1 MLHNTNILES
11 KIITFVLKFN
21 NQFYR
26 KLKMTE
32 NSTQEAKGFYKLS
45 WLQRIGYGS
54 GDLAQ
59 NLIFQ
64 TVACFLMLYL
74 TTVLKINPA
83 FVSGLILAVRL
94 LDCFWSPVVGRFI
107 DNRNPQLGKYRAYL
121 LYGGIPLTVAACL
134 LMLPQVAEWSMSMKI
149 VYATVSYTL
158 LSMIYSVVN
167 IPYGSIMASM
177 TRDNDEVL
185 KLTSTRMVCA
195 NIGQI
200 LVQAGFPVGLAVV
213 AHTVID
219 WNQATFMA
227 IGTIPAFI
235 ILPSL
240 PLLKSWFGKKGL
252 YYLLLS
258 IGFVGFVILYTI
270 PKVSDVE
277 SCNTFVQIAKIMTG
291 VGLLVGSLMWALVP
305 EVITEAEYRTGN
317 RPAAT
322 VNALA
327 GVAFKAGFSIAGW
340 ITPLVMGMIG
350 FDLAS
355 EESALPVA
363 PDAWFTVTCVFALIG
378 FVLLLLCFTGCK
390 ERIATT
396 PEKPVTYGEM
406 FAEFKANKCLQLML
420 SIFVVVF
427 LASFISAPVNAY
439 YPKLA
444 NYSASAQETI
454 LWFTCVI
461 PAALLVVVAYLI
473 YKYPLTD
480 EKLDEINREIEA
492 RTK

>member
-1 MLHNTNILES
+1 MSTTNE
-11 KIITFVLKFN
+11 T
-21 NQFYR
+21 
-26 KLKMTE
+26 
-32 NSTQEAKGFYKLS
+32 KGFYKLS

-64 TVACFLMLYL
+64 TVACYLMLYL

-83 FVSGLILAVRL
+83 FVSGLILTVRL
-94 LDCFWSPVVGRFI
+94 IDCFWSPVVGRYI
-107 DNRNPQLGKYRAYL
+107 DNRNPKMGKYRTYL

-134 LMLPQVAEWSMSMKI
+134 LMLPQAATWSSSMKLI
-149 VYATVSYTL
+149 YATVSYTV

-200 LVQAGFPVGLAVV
+200 VVQAGFPIGLAMV
-213 AHTVID
+213 AHTMID
-219 WNQATFMA
+219 WNQALFMA
-227 IGTIPAFI
+227 IGTIPAFV

-240 PLLKSWFGKKGL
+240 PMLKRWLGKKGL

-258 IGFVGFVILYTI
+258 IGFIGFVILFTI
-270 PKVSDVE
+270 GKFFDVAALNTLVQTAKV
-277 SCNTFVQIAKIMTG
+277 MTG

-350 FDLAS
+350 FDLSS
-355 EESALPVA
+355 EESALPID
-363 PDAWFTVTCVFALIG
+363 PNAWFTVTCVFAIVG
-378 FVLLLLCFTGCK
+378 FMLLLYCFTGCK

-406 FAEFKANKCLQLML
+406 FAEFKANKCLQLVL
-420 SIFVVVF
+420 SIFVTVF

-439 YPKLA
+439 YTHLA
-444 NYSASAQETI
+444 EYSETAQNAI
-454 LWFTCVI
+454 LVFTCII
-461 PAALLVVVAYLI
+461 PAVLLIVVACLI
-473 YKYPLTD
+473 YRYPLTD
-480 EKLDEINREIEA
+480 ERLDEINREIEA
-492 RTK
+492 RG

>member
-1 MLHNTNILES
+1 MS
-11 KIITFVLKFN
+11 
-21 NQFYR
+21 Q
-26 KLKMTE
+26 
-32 NSTQEAKGFYKLS
+32 STSEAKGFYKLS
-45 WLQRIGYGS
+45 WGQRIGFGL

-94 LDCFWSPVVGRFI
+94 LDCFWSPVVGRYI
-107 DNRNPQLGKYRAYL
+107 DNHNPKLGKYRAYL

-134 LMLPQVAEWSMSMKI
+134 LMLPAAATWSMGMRI

-177 TRDNDEVL
+177 TCDNDEVL
-185 KLTSTRMVCA
+185 ILTSTRMVCA

-200 LVQAGFPVGLAVV
+200 IVQAGFPIGLAMCLHSAV
-213 AHTVID
+213 D

-240 PLLKSWFGKKGL
+240 PILKKWFGKKGL

-258 IGFVGFVILYTI
+258 VGIVGFAALFVIGKFFT
-270 PKVSDVE
+270 VE
-277 SCNTFVQIAKIMTG
+277 NNLTLIQIAKVMTG

-327 GVAFKAGFSIAGW
+327 GVAFKAGFSLAGF
-340 ITPLVMGMIG
+340 ITPWVMGLIG
-350 FDLAS
+350 FNLAS
-355 EESALPVA
+355 EESALPTN
-363 PDAWFTVTCVFALIG
+363 PKAWFTVTCIFAIVG
-378 FVLLLLCFTGCK
+378 FVLLTLCFLGSK
-390 ERIATT
+390 ENITTT
-396 PEKPVTYGEM
+396 PDKPVSFGEM
-406 FAEFKANKCLQLML
+406 WKEFKANKCLQLVL
-420 SIFVVVF
+420 GVFIVVF
-427 LASFISAPVNAY
+427 LATFISAPVNAY
-439 YPKLA
+439 YTKLSE
-444 NYSASAQETI
+444 YSETAQNAI
-454 LWFTCVI
+454 LWFTTII
-461 PAALLVVVAYLI
+461 PAILLIVVGYLI

-480 EKLDEINREIEA
+480 EKLNEMNKAIEA
-492 RTK
+492 KHDQK

>member
-1 MLHNTNILES
+1 M
-11 KIITFVLKFN
+11 
-21 NQFYR
+21 
-26 KLKMTE
+26 
-32 NSTQEAKGFYKLS
+32 STSNETKGFYKLS

-64 TVACFLMLYL
+64 TVACYLMLYL

-83 FVSGLILAVRL
+83 FVSGLILSVRL
-94 LDCFWSPVVGRFI
+94 IDCFWSPVVGRYI
-107 DNRNPQLGKYRAYL
+107 DNRNPKLGKYRAYL

-134 LMLPQVAEWSMSMKI
+134 LMLPQAATWSPSVKLI
-149 VYATVSYTL
+149 YATVSYTV

-200 LVQAGFPVGLAVV
+200 VVQAGFPIGLAMV
-213 AHTVID
+213 AHTMID
-219 WNQATFMA
+219 WNQALFMA
-227 IGTIPAFI
+227 IGTIPAFV

-240 PLLKSWFGKKGL
+240 PMLKSWLGKKGL
-252 YYLLLS
+252 YYLLLT
-258 IGFVGFVILYTI
+258 IGFVGFVILFTI
-270 PKVSDVE
+270 GKFFDVAELNTLVQTAKV
-277 SCNTFVQIAKIMTG
+277 MTG

-355 EESALPVA
+355 EESALPVD
-363 PDAWFTVTCVFALIG
+363 PTAWFTVTCVFAIVG
-378 FVLLLLCFTGCK
+378 FVLLLYCFTGCK

-406 FAEFKANKCLQLML
+406 FAEFKANKCLQLVL
-420 SIFVVVF
+420 SIFVTVF

-439 YPKLA
+439 YTHLTE
-444 NYSASAQETI
+444 YSVTAQNAI
-454 LWFTCVI
+454 LVFTCII
-461 PAALLVVVAYLI
+461 PAVLLIIVGGLI

-480 EKLDEINREIEA
+480 ERLDEINKEIEA
-492 RTK
+492 RG

>member
-1 MLHNTNILES
+1 MSTTNE
-11 KIITFVLKFN
+11 T
-21 NQFYR
+21 
-26 KLKMTE
+26 
-32 NSTQEAKGFYKLS
+32 KGFYKLS

-64 TVACFLMLYL
+64 TVACYLMLYL

-83 FVSGLILAVRL
+83 FVSGLILSVRL
-94 LDCFWSPVVGRFI
+94 IDCFWSPVVGRYI
-107 DNRNPQLGKYRAYL
+107 DNRNPKLGKYRSYL

-134 LMLPQVAEWSMSMKI
+134 LMLPQASTWSPSLKLI
-149 VYATVSYTL
+149 YATVSYTV

-200 LVQAGFPVGLAVV
+200 VVQAGFPIGLAMV
-213 AHTVID
+213 AHTMID
-219 WNQATFMA
+219 WNQAIFMA
-227 IGTIPAFI
+227 IGTIPAFV

-240 PLLKSWFGKKGL
+240 PFLKKLFGKKGL

-258 IGFVGFVILYTI
+258 IGFIGFVILFTI
-270 PKVSDVE
+270 GKFFDVNSANTIVQTAKV
-277 SCNTFVQIAKIMTG
+277 MTG

-355 EESALPVA
+355 EESALPTD
-363 PDAWFTVTCVFALIG
+363 PFAWFTVTCVFAIVG
-378 FVLLLLCFTGCK
+378 FVLLLYCFTGCK

-396 PEKPVTYGEM
+396 PEKPVSYGEM
-406 FAEFKANKCLQLML
+406 FAEFKANKCLQLVL
-420 SIFVVVF
+420 SIFVTVF

-439 YPKLA
+439 YTHLA
-444 NYSASAQETI
+444 EYSTTAQNAI
-454 LWFTCVI
+454 LWFTCII
-461 PAALLVVVAYLI
+461 PAALLIVVGCLI

-480 EKLDEINREIEA
+480 ERLDEINKEIEA
-492 RTK
+492 RG

>member
-1 MLHNTNILES
+1 MAENES
-11 KIITFVLKFN
+11 
-21 NQFYR
+21 
-26 KLKMTE
+26 
-32 NSTQEAKGFYKLS
+32 KGFYKLS
-45 WLQRIGYGS
+45 WLQRIGFGS

-64 TVACFLMLYL
+64 TVACYLMLYL

-83 FVSGLILAVRL
+83 FVSGLILTVRL
-94 LDCFWSPVVGRFI
+94 IDCFWSPIVGRFI
-107 DNRNPQLGKYRAYL
+107 DNRNPKLGKYRSYL
-121 LYGGIPLTVAACL
+121 LYGGIPLTIAACL
-134 LMLPQVAEWSMSMKI
+134 LMLPQAATWSMTPKI
-149 VYATVSYTL
+149 IYATVSYTL

-185 KLTSTRMVCA
+185 KLTSTRMICA

-200 LVQAGFPVGLAVV
+200 VVQAGFPIGLAIV
-213 AHTVID
+213 AHTMID
-219 WNQATFMA
+219 WKQAMFMA
-227 IGTIPAFI
+227 IGTIPAFV
-235 ILPSL
+235 ILPCL
-240 PLLKSWFGKKGL
+240 PALKKLFGKKGL

-258 IGFVGFVILYTI
+258 VGFVGFTILFCIGKFGNVENSNTLVQTA
-270 PKVSDVE
+270 KV
-277 SCNTFVQIAKIMTG
+277 MTG

-350 FDLAS
+350 FNLAS
-355 EESALPVA
+355 EESALPTN
-363 PDAWFTVTCVFALIG
+363 PTAWFTVTCVFAIVG
-378 FVLLLLCFTGCK
+378 FFLLLYCFTGCK

-396 PEKPVTYGEM
+396 PEKPVSFGEM
-406 FAEFKANKCLQLML
+406 WQEFKANKCLQLVL
-420 SIFVVVF
+420 GIFVVVF

-439 YPKLA
+439 YTKL
-444 NYSASAQETI
+444 NEYSATAQNAI
-454 LWFTCVI
+454 LWFTTII
-461 PAALLVVVAYLI
+461 PALLLILVGYLI

-480 EKLDEINREIEA
+480 EKLDEINKAIEA
-492 RTK
+492 RS

>member
-1 MLHNTNILES
+1 MSTTNE
-11 KIITFVLKFN
+11 T
-21 NQFYR
+21 
-26 KLKMTE
+26 
-32 NSTQEAKGFYKLS
+32 KGFYKLS

-64 TVACFLMLYL
+64 TVACYLMLYL

-83 FVSGLILAVRL
+83 FVSGLILTVRL
-94 LDCFWSPVVGRFI
+94 IDCFWSPVVGRYI
-107 DNRNPQLGKYRAYL
+107 DNRNPKMGKYRTYL

-134 LMLPQVAEWSMSMKI
+134 LMLPQAATWSSSMKLI
-149 VYATVSYTL
+149 YATVSYTV

-195 NIGQI
+195 NFGQI
-200 LVQAGFPVGLAVV
+200 VVQAGFPIGLAMV
-213 AHTVID
+213 AHTMID
-219 WNQATFMA
+219 WNQALFMA
-227 IGTIPAFI
+227 IGTIPAFV

-240 PLLKSWFGKKGL
+240 PMLKRWLGKKGL

-258 IGFVGFVILYTI
+258 IGFIGFVILFTI
-270 PKVSDVE
+270 GKFFDVAALNTLVQTAKV
-277 SCNTFVQIAKIMTG
+277 MTG

-355 EESALPVA
+355 EESALPID
-363 PDAWFTVTCVFALIG
+363 PNAWFTVTCVFAIVG
-378 FVLLLLCFTGCK
+378 FMLLLYCFTGCK

-406 FAEFKANKCLQLML
+406 FAEFKANKCLQLVL
-420 SIFVVVF
+420 SIFVTVF

-439 YPKLA
+439 YTHLA
-444 NYSASAQETI
+444 EYSETAQNAI
-454 LWFTCVI
+454 LVFTCII
-461 PAALLVVVAYLI
+461 PAVLLIVVACLI
-473 YKYPLTD
+473 YRYPLTD
-480 EKLDEINREIEA
+480 ERLDEINREIEA
-492 RTK
+492 RG

>member
-1 MLHNTNILES
+1 MCLRTQTRNNLNNI
-11 KIITFVLKFN
+11 IN
-21 NQFYR
+21 
-26 KLKMTE
+26 MTE
-32 NSTQEAKGFYKLS
+32 TIEQKGFYKLS
-45 WLQRIGYGS
+45 WLQRIGFGS

-64 TVACFLMLYL
+64 TVACYLMIYL

-83 FVSGLILAVRL
+83 FVSGLILTVRL
-94 LDCFWSPVVGRFI
+94 IDCFWSPIVGRYI
-107 DNRNPQLGKYRAYL
+107 DNRNPKLGKYRTYL

-134 LMLPQVAEWSMSMKI
+134 LMLPQAATWSMTMKMI
-149 VYATVSYTL
+149 YATVSYTV

-185 KLTSTRMVCA
+185 ILTSTRMVCA

-200 LVQAGFPVGLAVV
+200 IVQAGFPIGLAMCV
-213 AHTVID
+213 HTAID

-235 ILPSL
+235 ILPL
-240 PLLKSWFGKKGL
+240 MPVLKKWLGKKGL
-252 YYLLLS
+252 YYTLLAIGL
-258 IGFVGFVILYTI
+258 IGFAILFTI
-270 PKVSDVE
+270 GKFFDVAGLNTLVQTAKV
-277 SCNTFVQIAKIMTG
+277 MTG

-350 FDLAS
+350 FNFAS
-355 EESALPVA
+355 EESALPTA
-363 PDAWFTVTCVFALIG
+363 PGAWFTVTCVFALVG
-378 FVLLLLCFTGCK
+378 FVLLMLCFMGSK
-390 ERIATT
+390 ENITTT
-396 PEKPVTYGEM
+396 PEKPVSFREM
-406 FAEFKANKCLQLML
+406 WEEFKANKCLQLVL

-444 NYSASAQETI
+444 NYSKIAQNAILLFTTI
-454 LWFTCVI
+454 I
-461 PAALLVVVAYLI
+461 PAILLLVVGYLI

-480 EKLDEINREIEA
+480 VRLDEINKEIEA
-492 RTK
+492 RHLETK

>member
-1 MLHNTNILES
+1 MI
-11 KIITFVLKFN
+11 
-21 NQFYR
+21 
-26 KLKMTE
+26 E
-32 NSTQEAKGFYKLS
+32 NSTQEAMGFYKLN

-74 TTVLKINPA
+74 TTVLKISPT
-83 FVSGLILAVRL
+83 FVSGLILSVRL
-94 LDCFWSPVVGRFI
+94 IDCFWSPVVGRYI
-107 DNRNPQLGKYRAYL
+107 DNHSPKLGKYRSYL
-121 LYGGIPLTVAACL
+121 LYGGIPLTIAACL
-134 LMLPQVAEWSMSMKI
+134 LMLPQVAAWSMSMKI

-213 AHTVID
+213 AHAVID
-219 WNQATFMA
+219 WNQALFMA

-240 PLLKSWFGKKGL
+240 PFLKSMFGKKGL

-258 IGFVGFVILYTI
+258 IGFMGFVILYFI

-277 SCNTFVQIAKIMTG
+277 SCNTIVQIAKVMTG

-355 EESALPVA
+355 EKSALPIE
-363 PDAWFTVTCVFALIG
+363 PNAWFTVTCVFAVIG
-378 FVLLLLCFTGCK
+378 FVLLMLCFTGCK

-444 NYSASAQETI
+444 TYSANAQEAI

-461 PAALLVVVAYLI
+461 PASLLVIVGYLI
-473 YKYPLTD
+473 FKYPLTD
-480 EKLDEINREIEA
+480 EKLDEFNKAIEA
-492 RTK
+492 RSKK

>member
-1 MLHNTNILES
+1 MD
-11 KIITFVLKFN
+11 N
-21 NQFYR
+21 N
-26 KLKMTE
+26 
-32 NSTQEAKGFYKLS
+32 NGFYKLS
-45 WLQRIGYGS
+45 WLQRIGFGS
-54 GDLAQ
+54 GDMAQ

-94 LDCFWSPVVGRFI
+94 LDCFWSPVVGRYI
-107 DNRNPQLGKYRAYL
+107 DNHNPKLGKYRSYL
-121 LYGGIPLTVAACL
+121 LFGGIPLTVAACL
-134 LMLPQVAEWSMSMKI
+134 LMLPAVASWPMGMRI

-185 KLTSTRMVCA
+185 ILTSTRMVCA

-200 LVQAGFPVGLAVV
+200 VVQAGFPIGLAMCV
-213 AHTVID
+213 HTAID

-240 PLLKSWFGKKGL
+240 PILKKWFGKKGL

-258 IGFVGFVILYTI
+258 IGFVGFAMLFTI
-270 PKVSDVE
+270 GKFFDVE
-277 SCNTFVQIAKIMTG
+277 SSKTIVQIAKVMTG

-350 FDLAS
+350 FNLAS
-355 EESALPVA
+355 EESALPTE
-363 PDAWFTVTCVFALIG
+363 PKAWFTVTCIFAIVG
-378 FVLLLLCFTGCK
+378 FVLLTLCFLGSK
-390 ERIATT
+390 ENITTT
-396 PEKPVTYGEM
+396 PDKPVSFGQM
-406 FAEFKANKCLQLML
+406 WKEFKANKCLQLVL
-420 SIFVVVF
+420 GIFVVVF

-439 YPKLA
+439 YPKL
-444 NYSASAQETI
+444 NEYSATAQNAI
-454 LWFTCVI
+454 LWFTTII
-461 PAALLVVVAYLI
+461 PAILLIVVGYLI

-480 EKLDEINREIEA
+480 AKLDEINHAIEA

>member
-1 MLHNTNILES
+1 MSTVTINQES
-11 KIITFVLKFN
+11 
-21 NQFYR
+21 
-26 KLKMTE
+26 
-32 NSTQEAKGFYKLS
+32 KGFYKLS
-45 WLQRIGYGS
+45 WLQRIGFGS

-64 TVACFLMLYL
+64 TVACYLMLYL

-83 FVSGLILAVRL
+83 FVSGLILSVRL
-94 LDCFWSPVVGRFI
+94 IDCFWSPVVGRYI
-107 DNRNPQLGKYRAYL
+107 DNRNPKLGKYRAYL

-134 LMLPQVAEWSMSMKI
+134 LMLPQAATWSPSVKLI
-149 VYATVSYTL
+149 YATVSYTV

-200 LVQAGFPVGLAVV
+200 VVQAGFPIGLAMV
-213 AHTVID
+213 AHTMID
-219 WNQATFMA
+219 WNQALFMA
-227 IGTIPAFI
+227 IGTIPAFV

-240 PLLKSWFGKKGL
+240 PMLKSWLGKKGL
-252 YYLLLS
+252 YYLLLT
-258 IGFVGFVILYTI
+258 IGFVGFVILFTI
-270 PKVSDVE
+270 GKFFDVAELNTLVQTAKV
-277 SCNTFVQIAKIMTG
+277 MTG

-355 EESALPVA
+355 EESALPVD
-363 PDAWFTVTCVFALIG
+363 PTAWFTVTCVFAIVG
-378 FVLLLLCFTGCK
+378 FVLLLYCFTGCK

-406 FAEFKANKCLQLML
+406 FAEFKANKCLQLVL
-420 SIFVVVF
+420 SIFVTVF

-439 YPKLA
+439 YTHLA
-444 NYSASAQETI
+444 EYSVTAQNAI
-454 LWFTCVI
+454 LVFTCII
-461 PAALLVVVAYLI
+461 PAVLLIIVGGLI

-480 EKLDEINREIEA
+480 ERLDEINKEIEA
-492 RTK
+492 RG

>member
-1 MLHNTNILES
+1 MSNKPNGA
-11 KIITFVLKFN
+11 N
-21 NQFYR
+21 
-26 KLKMTE
+26 
-32 NSTQEAKGFYKLS
+32 GFYKLS
-45 WLQRIGYGS
+45 WMQRIGFGT

-64 TVACFLMLYL
+64 TVACYLMLYL

-83 FVSGLILAVRL
+83 FVSGLILGVRL
-94 LDCFWSPVVGRFI
+94 LDCFWSPIVGRYI
-107 DNRNPQLGKYRAYL
+107 DNHNPKLGKYRAYL
-121 LYGGIPLTVAACL
+121 LYGGLPLTAAACL
-134 LMLPQVAEWSMSMKI
+134 LMLPTVATWSMGMRL
-149 VYATVSYTL
+149 VYATASYTL

-185 KLTSTRMVCA
+185 ILTSTRMVCA

-200 LVQAGFPVGLAVV
+200 VVQAGVPIGLAMCVHS
-213 AHTVID
+213 AID

-240 PLLKSWFGKKGL
+240 PILKKWFGKKGL

-258 IGFVGFVILYTI
+258 IGFAGFAALFVIGKFFDVQSSNTLVQTA
-270 PKVSDVE
+270 KV
-277 SCNTFVQIAKIMTG
+277 MTG

-340 ITPLVMGMIG
+340 ITPLVMGLIG
-350 FDLAS
+350 FNLAS
-355 EESALPVA
+355 EESALPTE
-363 PDAWFTVTCVFALIG
+363 PRAWFTVTCVFALVG
-378 FVLLLLCFTGCK
+378 LVLLILCFLGSK
-390 ERIATT
+390 ENITTT
-396 PEKPVTYGEM
+396 PDKPVSFGEM
-406 FAEFKANKCLQLML
+406 WREFKANKCLQLVL
-420 SIFVVVF
+420 GIFVVVF

-439 YPKLA
+439 YPKL
-444 NYSASAQETI
+444 NEYSTTAQNAI
-454 LWFTCVI
+454 LWFTTII
-461 PAALLVVVAYLI
+461 PAILLIIVGYLI

-480 EKLDEINREIEA
+480 ERLDEINKEIEA
-492 RTK
+492 RHHNA

>member
-1 MLHNTNILES
+1 MAELS
-11 KIITFVLKFN
+11 
-21 NQFYR
+21 
-26 KLKMTE
+26 
-32 NSTQEAKGFYKLS
+32 SQEANGFYKLS
-45 WLQRIGYGS
+45 WMQRIGFGS

-64 TVACFLMLYL
+64 TVAVYMMLYM
-74 TTVLKINPA
+74 TTVLKISPE
-83 FVSGLILAVRL
+83 FVGTLILVVRL
-94 LDCFWSPVVGRFI
+94 LDCIWSPVVGRYI
-107 DNRNPQLGKYRAYL
+107 DNNNPKFGKYRSYL
-121 LYGGIPLTVAACL
+121 FYGGIPLTIAACL
-134 LMLPQVAEWSMSMKI
+134 LMLPQVAEWSEASKMA
-149 VYATVSYTL
+149 YAVFSYGI
-158 LSMIYSVVN
+158 LSMIYAVVN

-200 LVQAGFPVGLAVV
+200 IVQAGFPIGLAIIVGTSV
-213 AHTVID
+213 D
-219 WNQATFMA
+219 WNQALFMA

-240 PLLKSWFGKKGL
+240 PVLKKMFGKKGL

-258 IGFVGFVILYTI
+258 IGFIGFAILFVIG
-270 PKVSDVE
+270 KFFDVQQ
-277 SCNTFVQIAKIMTG
+277 CNTLVQAAKVLTG

-340 ITPLVMGMIG
+340 ITPLVMGIIG
-350 FDLAS
+350 FNLAS
-355 EESALPVA
+355 EQSALPTE
-363 PDAWFTVTCVFALIG
+363 PKAWFTVTCIFAIVG
-378 FVLLLLCFTGCK
+378 FILLTFCFLGSK
-390 ERIATT
+390 ENITTT
-396 PEKPVTYGEM
+396 PEKPVSFGEM
-406 FAEFKANKCLQLML
+406 WIEFKANKCLQLVL
-420 SIFVVVF
+420 GIFIVVF

-439 YPKLA
+439 YTKLNDYNA
-444 NYSASAQETI
+444 TVQNAI
-454 LWFTCVI
+454 LWFTTII
-461 PAALLVVVAYLI
+461 PALLLVAVGYLI

-480 EKLDEINREIEA
+480 EKLDEMNKAIEA
-492 RTK
+492 KSSKE

>member
-1 MLHNTNILES
+1 MQTNTNAQES
-11 KIITFVLKFN
+11 
-21 NQFYR
+21 
-26 KLKMTE
+26 
-32 NSTQEAKGFYKLS
+32 KGFYKLS

-64 TVACFLMLYL
+64 TVATYLMLYL
-74 TTVLKINPA
+74 TTVLKISPT
-83 FVSGLILAVRL
+83 FVSGLILTVRL
-94 LDCFWSPVVGRFI
+94 IDCFWSPVVGRYI
-107 DNRNPQLGKYRAYL
+107 DNHNPKLGKYRTYL
-121 LYGGIPLTVAACL
+121 LYGGIPLTAAACL
-134 LMLPQVAEWSMSMKI
+134 LMLPQAATWSMTMKI
-149 VYATVSYTL
+149 IYASASYTL

-200 LVQAGFPVGLAVV
+200 VVQAGFPIGLAMCVH
-213 AHTVID
+213 AAID
-219 WNQATFMA
+219 WEQATFMA
-227 IGTIPAFI
+227 IGTIPAFV

-240 PLLKSWFGKKGL
+240 PMLKKWLGKKGL
-252 YYLLLS
+252 YYTLLIIGL
-258 IGFVGFVILYTI
+258 IGFAILFTI
-270 PKVSDVE
+270 GKFFDVK
-277 SCNTFVQIAKIMTG
+277 SCNTIVQIAKVMTG

-340 ITPLVMGMIG
+340 ITPLVMGWIG
-350 FDLAS
+350 FNLAN
-355 EESALPVA
+355 EQSALQTDPM
-363 PDAWFTVTCVFALIG
+363 AWFTVTCVFALVG
-378 FVLLLLCFTGCK
+378 FALLLLCFKGSK
-390 ERIATT
+390 ENITTT
-396 PEKPVTYGEM
+396 PEKPVSFGEM
-406 FAEFKANKCLQLML
+406 WQEFKANKCLQLVL

-439 YPKLA
+439 YPKLSE
-444 NYSASAQETI
+444 YSDTVQFTI
-454 LWFTCVI
+454 LLFTTVI
-461 PAALLVVVAYLI
+461 PACLLVFVGYLI

-480 EKLDEINREIEA
+480 ERLDEINREIEA
-492 RTK
+492 RQANDESSK

>member
-1 MLHNTNILES
+1 MSTTNE
-11 KIITFVLKFN
+11 T
-21 NQFYR
+21 
-26 KLKMTE
+26 
-32 NSTQEAKGFYKLS
+32 KGFYKLS

-54 GDLAQ
+54 GGLAQ

-64 TVACFLMLYL
+64 TVACYLMLYL

-83 FVSGLILAVRL
+83 FVSGLILTVRL
-94 LDCFWSPVVGRFI
+94 IDCFWSPVVGRYI
-107 DNRNPQLGKYRAYL
+107 DNRNPKMGKYRTYL

-134 LMLPQVAEWSMSMKI
+134 LMLPQAATWSSSMKLI
-149 VYATVSYTL
+149 YATVSYTV

-200 LVQAGFPVGLAVV
+200 VVQAGFPIGLAMV
-213 AHTVID
+213 AHTMID
-219 WNQATFMA
+219 WNQALFMA
-227 IGTIPAFI
+227 IGTIPAFV

-240 PLLKSWFGKKGL
+240 PMLKRWLGKKGL

-258 IGFVGFVILYTI
+258 IGFIGFVILFTI
-270 PKVSDVE
+270 GKFFDVAALNTLVQTAKV
-277 SCNTFVQIAKIMTG
+277 MTG

-355 EESALPVA
+355 EESALPID
-363 PDAWFTVTCVFALIG
+363 PNAWFTVTCVFAIVG
-378 FVLLLLCFTGCK
+378 FMLLLYCFTGCK

-406 FAEFKANKCLQLML
+406 FAEFKANKCLQLVL
-420 SIFVVVF
+420 SIFVTVF

-439 YPKLA
+439 YTHLA
-444 NYSASAQETI
+444 EYSETAQNAI
-454 LWFTCVI
+454 LVFTCII
-461 PAALLVVVAYLI
+461 PAVLLIVVACLI
-473 YKYPLTD
+473 YRYPLTD
-480 EKLDEINREIEA
+480 ERLDEINREIEA
-492 RTK
+492 RG

>member
-1 MLHNTNILES
+1 MAETSTKES
-11 KIITFVLKFN
+11 
-21 NQFYR
+21 
-26 KLKMTE
+26 
-32 NSTQEAKGFYKLS
+32 KGFYKLS
-45 WLQRIGYGS
+45 WMQRIGFGS

-74 TTVLKINPA
+74 TTVLKIHPG

-94 LDCFWSPVVGRFI
+94 LDCFWSPIVGKYI
-107 DNRNPQLGKYRAYL
+107 DNNNPKLGKYRTYL

-134 LMLPQVAEWSMSMKI
+134 LMLPAAATWPMMWRI
-149 VYATVSYTL
+149 IYATASYTI

-185 KLTSTRMVCA
+185 ILTSTRMVCA

-200 LVQAGFPVGLAVV
+200 IVQAGFPIGLAMIVGIAV
-213 AHTVID
+213 D
-219 WNQATFMA
+219 WNQAVFMA

-240 PLLKSWFGKKGL
+240 PILKKWFGKKGL
-252 YYLLLS
+252 FYLLLS
-258 IGFVGFVILYTI
+258 IGLVGFIALFILG
-270 PKVSDVE
+270 KFFDVQQ
-277 SCNTFVQIAKIMTG
+277 CNTLVQAAKVMTG

-327 GVAFKAGFSIAGW
+327 GVAFKAGFSLAGF
-340 ITPLVMGMIG
+340 ITPWVMGLIG
-350 FDLAS
+350 FNLAS
-355 EESALPVA
+355 EESALPTD
-363 PDAWFTVTCVFALIG
+363 PKAWFTVTCIFAIIG
-378 FVLLLLCFTGCK
+378 FLLLTFCFLNSK
-390 ERIATT
+390 ENITTT
-396 PEKPVTYGEM
+396 PEKPVSFGEM
-406 FAEFKANKCLQLML
+406 WQEFKANKCLQLVL
-420 SIFVVVF
+420 SIFIVVF
-427 LASFISAPVNAY
+427 LATFISAPVNAY
-439 YPKLA
+439 YTHLSD
-444 NYSASAQETI
+444 YSETVQNAI
-454 LWFTCVI
+454 LWFTTII
-461 PAALLVVVAYLI
+461 PAILLIVVGYLV

-480 EKLDEINREIEA
+480 AKLDEINREIEA
-492 RTK
+492 RHA

>member
-1 MLHNTNILES
+1 MNHQETN
-11 KIITFVLKFN
+11 
-21 NQFYR
+21 
-26 KLKMTE
+26 
-32 NSTQEAKGFYKLS
+32 GFYKLS
-45 WLQRIGYGS
+45 WFRRIGFGS

-64 TVACFLMLYL
+64 TVACYLMLYL

-83 FVSGLILAVRL
+83 FVSGLILTVRL
-94 LDCFWSPVVGRFI
+94 IDCFWSPVVGRYI
-107 DNRNPQLGKYRAYL
+107 DNHNPQLGKYRAYL
-121 LYGGIPLTVAACL
+121 LYGGIPLTAAACL
-134 LMLPQVAEWSMSMKI
+134 LMLPQVATWSMTMRI
-149 VYATVSYTL
+149 VYASVSYTV

-185 KLTSTRMVCA
+185 ILTSTRMVCA

-200 LVQAGFPVGLAVV
+200 VVQAGFPIGLAMCV
-213 AHTVID
+213 HTAID

-227 IGTIPAFI
+227 IGTIPAFV

-240 PLLKSWFGKKGL
+240 PMLKKWLGKKGL
-252 YYLLLS
+252 YYSLLS
-258 IGFVGFVILYTI
+258 IGLMGFAILFTI
-270 PKVSDVE
+270 GKFFDVE
-277 SCNTFVQIAKIMTG
+277 QLNVLVQTAKIMTG

-350 FDLAS
+350 FNFAN
-355 EESALPVA
+355 EESALPIA
-363 PDAWFTVTCVFALIG
+363 PSAWFTVTCIFAVIG
-378 FVLLLLCFTGCK
+378 FVLLMFCFMGSRENIT
-390 ERIATT
+390 TT
-396 PEKPVTYGEM
+396 PEKPVSFGEM
-406 FAEFKANKCLQLML
+406 WQEFKANKCLQLVL
-420 SIFVVVF
+420 TIFVVVF

-439 YPKLA
+439 YPKL
-444 NYSASAQETI
+444 NEYASTAQNAI
-454 LWFTCVI
+454 LLFTCVI
-461 PAALLVVVAYLI
+461 PAILLIVVGYLV
-473 YKYPLTD
+473 YQYPLTD
-480 EKLDEINREIEA
+480 ERLDEINREIEA
-492 RTK
+492 RHHN

>member
-1 MLHNTNILES
+1 M
-11 KIITFVLKFN
+11 
-21 NQFYR
+21 
-26 KLKMTE
+26 
-32 NSTQEAKGFYKLS
+32 STSNETKGFYKLS

-64 TVACFLMLYL
+64 TVACYLMLYL

-83 FVSGLILAVRL
+83 FVSGLILSVRL
-94 LDCFWSPVVGRFI
+94 IDCFWSPVVGRYI
-107 DNRNPQLGKYRAYL
+107 DNRNPKLGKYRAYL

-134 LMLPQVAEWSMSMKI
+134 LMLPQAATWSPSVKLI
-149 VYATVSYTL
+149 YATVSYTV

-200 LVQAGFPVGLAVV
+200 VVQAGFPIGLAMV
-213 AHTVID
+213 AHTMID
-219 WNQATFMA
+219 WNQALFMA
-227 IGTIPAFI
+227 IGTIPAFV

-240 PLLKSWFGKKGL
+240 PMLKSWLGKKGL
-252 YYLLLS
+252 YYLLLT
-258 IGFVGFVILYTI
+258 IGFVGFVILFTI
-270 PKVSDVE
+270 GKFFDVAELNTLVRTAKV
-277 SCNTFVQIAKIMTG
+277 MTG

-355 EESALPVA
+355 EESALPVD
-363 PDAWFTVTCVFALIG
+363 PTAWFTVTCVFAIVG
-378 FVLLLLCFTGCK
+378 FVLLLYCFTGCK

-406 FAEFKANKCLQLML
+406 FAEFKANKCLQLVL
-420 SIFVVVF
+420 SIFVTVF

-439 YPKLA
+439 YTHLA
-444 NYSASAQETI
+444 EYSVTAQNAI
-454 LWFTCVI
+454 LVFTCII
-461 PAALLVVVAYLI
+461 PAVLLIIVGGLI

-480 EKLDEINREIEA
+480 ERLDEINKEIEA
-492 RTK
+492 RG

>member
-1 MLHNTNILES
+1 MSECTAN
-11 KIITFVLKFN
+11 
-21 NQFYR
+21 
-26 KLKMTE
+26 
-32 NSTQEAKGFYKLS
+32 EAKGFYKLS

-64 TVACFLMLYL
+64 TVACYLMLYL
-74 TTVLKINPA
+74 TTVLKINAA
-83 FVSGLILAVRL
+83 FVSGLILSVRL
-94 LDCFWSPVVGRFI
+94 IDCFWSPVVGRYI
-107 DNRNPQLGKYRAYL
+107 DNRNPKLGKYRSYL
-121 LYGGIPLTVAACL
+121 LFGGIPLTVAACL
-134 LMLPQVAEWSMSMKI
+134 LMLPQVAEWSVGMKI
-149 VYATVSYTL
+149 VYATVSYTV

-200 LVQAGFPVGLAVV
+200 LVQAGFPIGLAIV
-213 AHTVID
+213 AHTAID

-227 IGTIPAFI
+227 IGTIPAFV
-235 ILPSL
+235 ILPSM
-240 PLLKSWFGKKGL
+240 PLLKKWFGKKGL

-258 IGFVGFVILYTI
+258 IGFLGFVVLYTI

-277 SCNTFVQIAKIMTG
+277 SCNTIVQAAKVMTG

-350 FDLAS
+350 FDLVS
-355 EESALPVA
+355 EKSALPVL
-363 PDAWFTVTCVFALIG
+363 PNAWFTVTCVFSVIG

-420 SIFVVVF
+420 GIFVVVF

-444 NYSASAQETI
+444 SYSASAQEAI

-461 PAALLVVVAYLI
+461 PACLLIIVGYLI

-480 EKLDEINREIEA
+480 EKLDEINKEIEA
-492 RTK
+492 RRASDGSEGNEE

>member
-1 MLHNTNILES
+1 M
-11 KIITFVLKFN
+11 
-21 NQFYR
+21 
-26 KLKMTE
+26 
-32 NSTQEAKGFYKLS
+32 STSNETKGFYKLS

-64 TVACFLMLYL
+64 TVACYLMLYL

-83 FVSGLILAVRL
+83 FVSGLILSVRL
-94 LDCFWSPVVGRFI
+94 IDCFWSPVVGRYI
-107 DNRNPQLGKYRAYL
+107 DNRNPKLGKYRTYL
-121 LYGGIPLTVAACL
+121 LYGGIPLTIAACL
-134 LMLPQVAEWSMSMKI
+134 LMLPQAANWSTSVKLI
-149 VYATVSYTL
+149 YATVSY
-158 LSMIYSVVN
+158 VVN

-200 LVQAGFPVGLAVV
+200 VVQAGFPIGLAIV
-213 AHTVID
+213 AHTIID
-219 WNQATFMA
+219 WNQALFMA
-227 IGTIPAFI
+227 IGTIPAFV

-240 PLLKSWFGKKGL
+240 PMLKRWLGKKGL
-252 YYLLLS
+252 YYLLLT
-258 IGFVGFVILYTI
+258 IGFVGFAILFTI
-270 PKVSDVE
+270 GKFFDVAELNTLVQTAKV
-277 SCNTFVQIAKIMTG
+277 MTG

-355 EESALPVA
+355 EESALPVD
-363 PDAWFTVTCVFALIG
+363 PTAWFTVTCIFAIVG
-378 FVLLLLCFTGCK
+378 FVLLLYCFTGCK

-406 FAEFKANKCLQLML
+406 FAEFKANKCLQLVL
-420 SIFVVVF
+420 SIFVTVF

-439 YPKLA
+439 YTHLA
-444 NYSASAQETI
+444 EYSVTAQNAI
-454 LWFTCVI
+454 LVFTCII
-461 PAALLVVVAYLI
+461 PAVLLIIVGGLI

-480 EKLDEINREIEA
+480 ERLDEINKEIEA
-492 RTK
+492 RG

>member
-1 MLHNTNILES
+1 M
-11 KIITFVLKFN
+11 
-21 NQFYR
+21 
-26 KLKMTE
+26 
-32 NSTQEAKGFYKLS
+32 STSNETKGFYKLS

-64 TVACFLMLYL
+64 TVACYLMLYL

-83 FVSGLILAVRL
+83 FVSGLILSVRL
-94 LDCFWSPVVGRFI
+94 IDCFWSPVVGRYI
-107 DNRNPQLGKYRAYL
+107 DNRNPKLGKYRTYL
-121 LYGGIPLTVAACL
+121 LYGGIPLTIAACL
-134 LMLPQVAEWSMSMKI
+134 LMLPQAATWSTSVKLI
-149 VYATVSYTL
+149 YATVSYTV

-200 LVQAGFPVGLAVV
+200 VVQAGFPIGLAIV
-213 AHTVID
+213 AHTIID
-219 WNQATFMA
+219 WNQALFMA
-227 IGTIPAFI
+227 IGTIPAFV

-240 PLLKSWFGKKGL
+240 PMLKGWLGKKGL
-252 YYLLLS
+252 YYLLLT
-258 IGFVGFVILYTI
+258 IGFVGFAILFTI
-270 PKVSDVE
+270 GKFFDVAELNTLVQTAKV
-277 SCNTFVQIAKIMTG
+277 MTG

-355 EESALPVA
+355 EESALPVD
-363 PDAWFTVTCVFALIG
+363 PTAWFTVTCIFAIVG
-378 FVLLLLCFTGCK
+378 FVLLLYCFTGCK

-406 FAEFKANKCLQLML
+406 FAEFKANKCLQLVL
-420 SIFVVVF
+420 SIFVTVF

-439 YPKLA
+439 YTHLA
-444 NYSASAQETI
+444 EYSVTAQNAI
-454 LWFTCVI
+454 LVFTCII
-461 PAALLVVVAYLI
+461 PAVLLIIVGGLI

-480 EKLDEINREIEA
+480 ERLDEINKEIEA
-492 RTK
+492 RG

>member
-1 MLHNTNILES
+1 MS
-11 KIITFVLKFN
+11 
-21 NQFYR
+21 Q
-26 KLKMTE
+26 
-32 NSTQEAKGFYKLS
+32 STSEAKGFYKLS
-45 WLQRIGYGS
+45 WGQRIGFGL

-94 LDCFWSPVVGRFI
+94 LDCFWSPVVGRYI
-107 DNRNPQLGKYRAYL
+107 DNHNPKLGKYRAYL

-134 LMLPQVAEWSMSMKI
+134 LMLPAAATWSMGMRI

-185 KLTSTRMVCA
+185 ILTSTRMVCA

-200 LVQAGFPVGLAVV
+200 IVQAGFPIGLAMCLHSAV
-213 AHTVID
+213 D

-240 PLLKSWFGKKGL
+240 PILKKWFGKKGL

-258 IGFVGFVILYTI
+258 VGFVGFAALFVIG
-270 PKVSDVE
+270 KFFSVE
-277 SCNTFVQIAKIMTG
+277 NNLTLIQIAKVMTG

-305 EVITEAEYRTGN
+305 EVITDAEYRTGN

-327 GVAFKAGFSIAGW
+327 GVAFKAGFSLAGF
-340 ITPLVMGMIG
+340 ITPWVMGLIG
-350 FDLAS
+350 FNLAS
-355 EESALPVA
+355 EESALPTD
-363 PDAWFTVTCVFALIG
+363 PKAWFTVTCLFAIVG
-378 FVLLLLCFTGCK
+378 FVLLTLCFLGSK
-390 ERIATT
+390 ENITTT
-396 PEKPVTYGEM
+396 PEKPVSFGEM
-406 FAEFKANKCLQLML
+406 WQEFKANKCLQLVL
-420 SIFVVVF
+420 GVFIVVF
-427 LASFISAPVNAY
+427 LATFISAPVNAY
-439 YPKLA
+439 YTKLSE
-444 NYSASAQETI
+444 YSETAQNAI
-454 LWFTCVI
+454 LWFTTII
-461 PAALLVVVAYLI
+461 PALLLIVVGYLI

-480 EKLDEINREIEA
+480 EKLNEMNKAIEA
-492 RTK
+492 KHDQK

>member
-1 MLHNTNILES
+1 MSTTNE
-11 KIITFVLKFN
+11 T
-21 NQFYR
+21 
-26 KLKMTE
+26 
-32 NSTQEAKGFYKLS
+32 KGFYKLS

-64 TVACFLMLYL
+64 TVACYLMLYL

-83 FVSGLILAVRL
+83 FVSGLILTVRL
-94 LDCFWSPVVGRFI
+94 IDCFWSPVVGRYI
-107 DNRNPQLGKYRAYL
+107 DNRNPKMGKYRTYL

-134 LMLPQVAEWSMSMKI
+134 LMLPQAATWSSSMKLI
-149 VYATVSYTL
+149 YATVSYTV

-200 LVQAGFPVGLAVV
+200 VVQAGFPIGLAMV
-213 AHTVID
+213 AHTMID
-219 WNQATFMA
+219 WNQALFMA
-227 IGTIPAFI
+227 IGTIPAFV

-240 PLLKSWFGKKGL
+240 PMLKRWLGKKGL

-258 IGFVGFVILYTI
+258 IGFIGFVILFTI
-270 PKVSDVE
+270 GKLFDVAALNTLVQTAKV
-277 SCNTFVQIAKIMTG
+277 MTG

-355 EESALPVA
+355 EESALPID
-363 PDAWFTVTCVFALIG
+363 PNAWFTVTCVFAIVG
-378 FVLLLLCFTGCK
+378 FMLLLYCFTGCK

-406 FAEFKANKCLQLML
+406 FAEFKANKCLQLVL
-420 SIFVVVF
+420 SIFVTVF

-439 YPKLA
+439 YTHLA
-444 NYSASAQETI
+444 EYSETAQNAI
-454 LWFTCVI
+454 LVFTCII
-461 PAALLVVVAYLI
+461 PAVLLIVVACLI
-473 YKYPLTD
+473 YRYPLTD
-480 EKLDEINREIEA
+480 ERLDEINREIEA
-492 RTK
+492 RG